1 MDISNNLK
9 EFFYELK
16 LQNITATE
24 IAIKLNI
31 SKKTLS
37 NYINGDRYLPL
48 EHLNSLCNMFY
59 VSADY
64 ILGLTDKKQYSNYK
78 YIENL
83 DKITIG
89 KNLKNFRKEIKV
101 SQDFLANEI
110 DSNKASISKYENGI
124 NLILTFNLY
133 LLAKK
138 YNVSVDYLLGK
149 TDEPKYLS

>member
-1 MDISNNLK
+1 M
-9 EFFYELK
+9 
-16 LQNITATE
+16 
-24 IAIKLNI
+24 
-31 SKKTLS
+31 
-37 NYINGDRYLPL
+37 
-48 EHLNSLCNMFY
+48 
-59 VSADY
+59 
-64 ILGLTDKKQYSNYK
+64 
-78 YIENL
+78 
-83 DKITIG
+83 
-89 KNLKNFRKEIKV
+89 